1 MVHLGLPFS
10 AIPRTMPMRLDTNL
24 VTALGS
30 ELMRNV
36 ARRQFSRTLLMLLLM
51 QCSAMP
57 SFAQERAV
65 SGADAQIGVPVWLS
79 RSAVDGDVL
88 ANARG
93 RVSINVS
100 AGFVNAQSNNAALAA
115 SSGSANAV
123 ATANVRVDA
132 VPGMPG
138 NSSALIAGNAFAGAA
153 GMLSGQSGERQRKCT
168 GQRHCDRHRRGR
180 RCARGER
187 PFEHCVRHR
196 AGECI
201 PRHYT

>member
-1 MVHLGLPFS
+1 MIHLGLPFS
-10 AIPRTMPMRLDTNL
+10 AIPWNMPMRLDMNL
-24 VTALGS
+24 ATALGS
-30 ELMRNV
+30 ELMKNV
-36 ARRQFSRTLLMLLLM
+36 ARRQFSRTLLTLLLM

-57 SFAQERAV
+57 ALAQERSV
-65 SGADAQIGVPVWLS
+65 SGADAQIGVPASLS
-79 RSAVDGDVL
+79 RSAIDGEVL

-138 NSSALIAGNAFAGAA
+138 NSSALMAGNAFAGARLVRTYGNPPTGPFVLLDLVSRLRA
-153 GMLSGQSGERQRKCT
+153 GRGGPPPAARS
-168 GQRHCDRHRRGR
+168 RHTGR
-180 RCARGER
+180 R
-187 PFEHCVRHR
+187 
-196 AGECI
+196 
-201 PRHYT
+201 